1 MKNTNKD
8 VFIRQQVAYKANAK
22 YKLVVYFKDCPLDP
36 PKVFFSCERLDKKGE
51 LGYKKLE
58 ALVTV
63 KYAGLFATAIIY
75 NNQTGEGIAKWVQ
88 NKYYDEKRA

>member
-8 VFIRQQVAYKANAK
+8 VFIKQQVAYKANAK
-22 YKLVVYFKDCPLDP
+22 YKLVVYFKDRPQDQPNVL
-36 PKVFFSCERLDKKGE
+36 FSCQRLDKKGE

-58 ALVTV
+58 ELVSV

-75 NNQTGEGIAKWVQ
+75 NNQTGDEMAKWVQ
-88 NKYYDEKRA
+88 NT